1 MDRCFAVGMRK
12 DFIVSEQ
19 EKQQKKKRLEE
30 NRNISLKRLAK
41 SESTKSALSQPLVNS
56 ESLSLTLD
64 EVDRVSCSFSTLS

>member
-19 EKQQKKKRLEE
+19 EKQQRKKRLEE
-30 NRNISLKRLAK
+30 NRNISLKRLVK

-56 ESLSLTLD
+56 ESLSVTLD
-64 EVDRVSCSFSTLS
+64 EVDRVSCSFPTLV